1 MRKAASINVFEY
13 SDYRKFL
20 RDWYE
25 AAKKSGGTLSYR
37 SFAQRAGLKSIN
49 FYKFVM
55 DGIRNLTAD
64 SAAKFAAGL
73 KLNKQETEFFKGL
86 VFYTQATTHEEK
98 NRRYQD
104 LLRSRKY
111 SQLKP
116 IERDQYEYYATWY
129 HPVVRELIAS
139 KDFDGTFAWIAGR
152 LSPSITPAQAEK
164 SVELLEKL
172 GFIERTE
179 HGRWKQASSIV
190 STGAEL
196 KSHVVHNYHKIVLDL
211 AKRVIDE
218 MPPERRD
225 VSTMTLGVARG
236 RITELK
242 KLIQNFRQEILK
254 AVASDTEPEEV
265 VQLNIQMF
273 PLTISP
279 STQQEVV

>member
-1 MRKAASINVFEY
+1 MPRGSVISVFEY
-13 SDYRKFL
+13 TDYRKFL
-20 RDWYE
+20 RDWYR
-25 AAKKSGGTLSYR
+25 AAKGATSLSYR
-37 SFAQRAGLKSIN
+37 AFSKRAGLKSIN
-49 FYKFVM
+49 FFKFVM
-55 DGIRNLTAD
+55 DGVRNLTEE
-64 SAAKFAAGL
+64 SIGKFAAGL
-73 KLNKQETEFFKGL
+73 KLNKQETEFFKSL
-86 VFYTQATTHEEK
+86 VFYTQAKTHEEK
-98 NRRYQD
+98 NRRYQN

-129 HPVVRELIAS
+129 HPVVRELVAS
-139 KDFDGTFAWIAGR
+139 KDFDGSFGWIAER
-152 LSPSITPAQAEK
+152 LSPAITPAQAEK
-164 SVELLEKL
+164 SVEILEKL
-172 GFIERTE
+172 GFIERTGN
-179 HGRWKQASSIV
+179 GRWKQASALV

-211 AKRVIDE
+211 TKRVIDE

-236 RITELK
+236 RVPELK

-254 AVASDTEPEEV
+254 AVASDAEPEEV

-279 STQQEVV
+279 STQQEVD

>member
-1 MRKAASINVFEY
+1 MRKPSPVNVFEY
-13 SDYRKFL
+13 TDYRAFL

-25 AAKKSGGTLSYR
+25 AAKKGGGTLSYR

-55 DGIRNLTAD
+55 DGVRNLTFD
-64 SAAKFAAGL
+64 SAAKFALGL
-73 KLNKQETEFFKGL
+73 KLNKQETEFFKKL
-86 VFYTQATTHEEK
+86 VFYTQAKTHEEK

-129 HPVVRELIAS
+129 HPVVRELVAS

-172 GFIERTE
+172 GFIEQME
-179 HGRWKQASSIV
+179 NGHWKQASSIV

-218 MPPERRD
+218 LPVERRD
-225 VSTMTLGVARG
+225 VSTMTLGVNRG

-242 KLIQNFRQEILK
+242 ELIQNFRQEILK

>member
-1 MRKAASINVFEY
+1 MPRRSAINVFDY

-20 RDWYE
+20 RDWYDD
-25 AAKKSGGTLSYR
+25 AKRSRSLSYR
-37 SFAQRAGLKSIN
+37 AFARRAGLKSIN
-49 FYKFVM
+49 FFKFVM
-55 DGIRNLTAD
+55 DGLRNLTAD
-64 SAAKFAAGL
+64 SAAKFALGL
-73 KLNKQETEFFKGL
+73 KLNKQETEFFKNL
-86 VFYTQATTHEEK
+86 VFYTQAATHEEK

-129 HPVVRELIAS
+129 HPVVRELVAS
-139 KDFDGTFAWIAGR
+139 KDFDGTFEWIAGR
-152 LSPSITPAQAEK
+152 LSPAITPAQAEK
-164 SVELLEKL
+164 SVELLAKL
-172 GFIERTE
+172 GFIERAE
-179 HGRWKQASSIV
+179 GGRWRQASSLV

-218 MPPERRD
+218 LPVDRRD
-225 VSTMTLGVARG
+225 VSTMTLGVHRG
-236 RITELK
+236 RVPELK
-242 KLIQNFRQEILK
+242 KLIQDFRQEILK

-273 PLTISP
+273 PLTVAPSP
-279 STQQEVV
+279 EQEVA

>member
-1 MRKAASINVFEY
+1 MRKLSPVNVFEY
-13 SDYRKFL
+13 TDYRAFL

-55 DGIRNLTAD
+55 DGVRNLTSD
-64 SAAKFAAGL
+64 SAAKFALGL
-73 KLNKQETEFFKGL
+73 KLNKQETEFFKKL
-86 VFYTQATTHEEK
+86 VLYTQAKTHDEK

-129 HPVVRELIAS
+129 HPVVRELVVS
-139 KDFDGTFAWIAGR
+139 KDFDGTFEWIAGR
-152 LSPSITPAQAEK
+152 LSPAITPAQAEK

-179 HGRWKQASSIV
+179 EGHWRQASSIV

-211 AKRVIDE
+211 TKQVIDE
-218 MPPERRD
+218 LPVDRRD
-225 VSTMTLGVARG
+225 VSTMTLGVNRG
-236 RITELK
+236 RVPELK
-242 KLIQNFRQEILK
+242 RLIQNFRQEILR

-265 VQLNIQMF
+265 LQLNIQMF
-273 PLTISP
+273 PLTISVSP
-279 STQQEVV
+279 QQEVR

>member
-1 MRKAASINVFEY
+1 VRKPSLVNVFEY
-13 SDYRKFL
+13 TDYRAFL

-25 AAKKSGGTLSYR
+25 VAKKGRGTLSYR

-55 DGIRNLTAD
+55 DGVRNLTAD
-64 SAAKFAAGL
+64 SAAKFALGL
-73 KLNKQETEFFKGL
+73 KLNKQETEFFKKL

-98 NRRYQD
+98 NRHYQD

-129 HPVVRELIAS
+129 HPVVRELVAS
-139 KDFDGTFAWIAGR
+139 KDFDGTFEWIAGR
-152 LSPSITPAQAEK
+152 LSPAITPAQAEK

-172 GFIERTE
+172 GFIEQRE
-179 HGRWKQASSIV
+179 DGRWRQASSIV

-211 AKRVIDE
+211 TKRVIDE
-218 MPPERRD
+218 IPTARRD

-236 RITELK
+236 RVTELK

-265 VQLNIQMF
+265 LQLNIQMF
-273 PLTISP
+273 PLTISIP
-279 STQQEVV
+279 PQEVA

>member
-1 MRKAASINVFEY
+1 MRKPNPVNVFEY
-13 SDYRKFL
+13 TDYRTFL

-25 AAKKSGGTLSYR
+25 AAKRGGGSLSYR

-55 DGIRNLTAD
+55 DGVRNLTAD
-64 SAAKFAAGL
+64 SAAKFALGL
-73 KLNKQETEFFKGL
+73 RLNKQETEFFKKL
-86 VFYTQATTHEEK
+86 VLYTQAKTHEEK

-116 IERDQYEYYATWY
+116 IEREQYEYYATWY
-129 HPVVRELIAS
+129 HPVVRELVVS
-139 KDFDGTFAWIAGR
+139 KDCDGTSEWIAGR
-152 LSPSITPAQAEK
+152 LSPAITPAQAEK

-172 GFIERTE
+172 GFVERTE
-179 HGRWKQASSIV
+179 DGRWRQASSIV

-196 KSHVVHNYHKIVLDL
+196 KSHIVHNYHKLVLDL
-211 AKRVIDE
+211 TKRVIDE
-218 MPPERRD
+218 TPVERRD
-225 VSTMTLGVARG
+225 VSTMTLGVVRG
-236 RITELK
+236 RVPELK
-242 KLIQNFRQEILK
+242 RLIQNFRQEVLK

-273 PLTISP
+273 PLTILPSP
-279 STQQEVV
+279 RQEVS